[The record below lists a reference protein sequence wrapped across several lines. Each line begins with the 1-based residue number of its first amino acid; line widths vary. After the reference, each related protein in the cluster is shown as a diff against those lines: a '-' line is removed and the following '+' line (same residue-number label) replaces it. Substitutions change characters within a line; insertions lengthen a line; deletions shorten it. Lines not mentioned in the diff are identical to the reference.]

1 MVAAGWLYAVHCLWW
16 VRRRGREGCKGE
28 GRESGRI
35 ICASIS
41 IGANTAE
48 GEGRWEKCR
57 GLPVNRRGGGEGAES
72 SLALYANQQDPKAQ
86 MSHDQDRG
94 AEGGAAEDCTVPTR
108 RGCVSSAM
116 MSWFILRKWC
126 QGSAVRLI
134 VSTAEQHSYRS
145 TIRVARLNRMCG
157 CIGF

>member
-1 MVAAGWLYAVHCLWW
+1 M
-16 VRRRGREGCKGE
+16 RRRGREGCKGE

-48 GEGRWEKCR
+48 GEGRWERCR
-57 GLPVNRRGGGEGAES
+57 GLPENRRGGKKKGEGAES

-94 AEGGAAEDCTVPTR
+94 
-108 RGCVSSAM
+108 
-116 MSWFILRKWC
+116 
-126 QGSAVRLI
+126 GS
-134 VSTAEQHSYRS
+134 
-145 TIRVARLNRMCG
+145 G
-157 CIGF
+157 

>member
-1 MVAAGWLYAVHCLWW
+1 M
-16 VRRRGREGCKGE
+16 RRRGREGCKGE

-48 GEGRWEKCR
+48 GEGRWERCR
-57 GLPVNRRGGGEGAES
+57 GLPVNRRGGEKGEGAES

-86 MSHDQDRG
+86 MSHDQDGGGGGWGRR
-94 AEGGAAEDCTVPTR
+94 GAAEDCTVPTR

-116 MSWFILRKWC
+116 MS
-126 QGSAVRLI
+126 
-134 VSTAEQHSYRS
+134 
-145 TIRVARLNRMCG
+145 
-157 CIGF
+157 